1 MLLNDEYFMRIAL
14 KEAELAYEKG
24 EIPVGAVIV
33 SQNQILAKT
42 HNLTE
47 QLKDVSAHAEL
58 LAITA
63 ASNYLNSKY
72 LKDCTLYVTL
82 EPCVMCAGALF
93 WSQIDKIVFGAYD
106 EKRGCMRFDQK
117 LLHPKT
123 IIIPGILEGPCKALI
138 RQFFSSKR

>member
-1 MLLNDEYFMRIAL
+1 MRIAL

-63 ASNYLNSKY
+63 ASSQGEAS
-72 LKDCTLYVTL
+72 TLFITRRNM
-82 EPCVMCAGALF
+82 P
-93 WSQIDKIVFGAYD
+93 
-106 EKRGCMRFDQK
+106 
-117 LLHPKT
+117 LL
-123 IIIPGILEGPCKALI
+123 
-138 RQFFSSKR
+138 